1 MIRKKNYPNI
11 RKKLGAISFGRRLIL
26 LVVAVVPQFQLFAN
40 TSTTTNARF
49 ACALYLR
56 PEGQSFTAHNLIKI
70 F

>member
-40 TSTTTNARF
+40 TSSNNK
-49 ACALYLR
+49 
-56 PEGQSFTAHNLIKI
+56 HLIS
-70 F
+70 